1 MKKPIYKASKFPR
14 FMADFETLT
23 GKDVVDE
30 TYVWASGVCSIDNPY
45 NEDYLKIWNNDDG
58 LYQFL
63 SQFPLCECYFHNLKF
78 DGQFIL
84 SYLENHGFVYNE
96 DLDREKSYSALITGD
111 GQWYMIRVRW
121 MDGES
126 KYKTKIVRR
135 KLKDGSIKEYES
147 KEKIKGK
154 HANKRI
160 TEFRDSLKKIP
171 LPLKDIPKAYGIP
184 MNKLTIDY
192 TKFRPRNGELTD
204 DEIAYLK
211 ADLQIPALALQND
224 IIKENRNKLTASAD
238 ALDDFKSRNPLYL
251 RKIKYN
257 GHKISDLK
265 MREECFRRLFPCL
278 DEMKTPFNET
288 YDEFCRKSYKGGW
301 TYYKYDKPLTIGDGL
316 VFDVNSLYPSV
327 MYECP
332 LPYGKPQY
340 YQGKYEELDET
351 FKKDYPLY
359 ICHIKCHFE
368 VRKDHLP
375 CIQIKGNFRFG
386 ETEYLKASGAEEP
399 VDLYLTSVD
408 LKLYQDQYDLQVIEF
423 IDGIAFQGKI
433 GMFKDYIDYWS
444 HIKIEA
450 TKTGNKGLRSLS
462 KRMLNSL
469 YGKFGTNPESKVKHP
484 YLDDDGIVSF
494 FEEVGEPRESIYT
507 PVASF
512 TTAWARN
519 KTIRSAQC
527 NYDRF
532 YYADTDSIHLS
543 GLEPPL
549 ENELFH
555 IHESDL
561 GKWKCEM
568 VFHKAKYVRAKTY
581 LESPYLKNGKVVENP
596 SELDETCIKS
606 SEPEVKCAG
615 MPDNCKSLVTYEN
628 FEYGAEFDGKLM
640 PKRIKGGVV
649 LRETTYQ
656 IKQGKI
662 F

>member
-1 MKKPIYKASKFPR
+1 
-14 FMADFETLT
+14 MADFETLT

-45 NEDYLKIWNNDDG
+45 NENHLKIWNSDEP
-58 LYQFL
+58 LYEFL
-63 SQFPLCECYFHNLKF
+63 SQFPMCECYFHNLKF
-78 DGQFIL
+78 DGHFIL

-96 DLDREKSYSALITGD
+96 DLDREKSYSTLITGD

-121 MDGES
+121 MDGET
-126 KYKTKIVRR
+126 KYRTKTIK
-135 KLKDGSIKEYES
+135 KKMKDGTYKEYEV
-147 KEKIKGK
+147 KQKVNGK
-154 HANKRI
+154 NVNKRI
-160 TEFRDSLKKIP
+160 TEFRDSVKKIP
-171 LPLKDIPKAYGIP
+171 LPLRDIPKAYGIP
-184 MNKLTIDY
+184 MNKLSIDY
-192 TKFRPRNGELTD
+192 TKYRERNGALTEE
-204 DEIAYLK
+204 EIAYLK

-224 IIKENRNKLTASAD
+224 IVKEKRNKLTASAD

-251 RKIKYN
+251 SKIKYR

-265 MREECFRRLFPCL
+265 MRDECFRKLFPCL
-278 DEMKTPFNET
+278 DQFTTDFNET
-288 YDEFCRKSYKGGW
+288 YDTFCRRSYKGGW
-301 TYYKYDKPLTIGDGL
+301 TYYKYDEPKTIGDGL

-332 LPYGKPQY
+332 LPYGKPHY
-340 YQGKYEELDET
+340 YQGKYEDLDEHI
-351 FKKDYPLY
+351 KQDYPLY
-359 ICHIKCHFE
+359 ICHVLCDFRIKE
-368 VRKDHLP
+368 GHLP

-386 ETEYLKASGAEEP
+386 DTQYLKSSGTEP
-399 VDLYLTSVD
+399 VELYLTSVD
-408 LKLYQDQYDLQVIEF
+408 LKLYQDQYHFNIIKF
-423 IDGIAFQGKI
+423 IDGIAFKSKI
-433 GMFKDYIDYWS
+433 GMFKNYINYWS

-450 TKTGNKGLRSLS
+450 GKSGNKGLRSLA

-469 YGKFGTNPESKVKHP
+469 YGKFGTNPESSVKLP
-484 YLDDDGIVSF
+484 YLDEQGIISF
-494 FEEVGEPRESIYT
+494 VGEAGNPRESIYT
-507 PVASF
+507 PIASF

-543 GLEPPL
+543 GVEPPK

-555 IHESDL
+555 IHDSDL

-568 VFHKAKYVRAKTY
+568 VFHRAKYVRAKTY
-581 LESPYLKNGKVVENP
+581 LESPYLKDGKVVENP
-596 SELDETCIKS
+596 SELDGTCIKS
-606 SEPEVKCAG
+606 DEPEVKCAG
-615 MPDNCKSLVTYEN
+615 MPDNCKSMVTYDN
-628 FEYGAEFDGKLM
+628 FNYGAEFEGKLM

-656 IKQGKI
+656 IKEGKI

>member
-1 MKKPIYKASKFPR
+1 MSLTNYKSSKFPR

-23 GKDVVDE
+23 GKDVVNE

-45 NEDYLKIWNNDDG
+45 NEDYLKIWNGDEP
-58 LYQFL
+58 LYEFL
-63 SQFPLCECYFHNLKF
+63 SQFMMCECYFHNLKF
-78 DGQFIL
+78 DGHFIL
-84 SYLENHGFVYNE
+84 TYLENHGFVYDD
-96 DLDREKSYSALITGD
+96 DLSREKSYSTLITGD

-121 MDGES
+121 LDGKS
-126 KYKTKIVRR
+126 DTALITQR
-135 KLKDGSIKEYES
+135 KKMKDGTYKEYKVKRS
-147 KEKIKGK
+147 RKGK
-154 HANKRI
+154 HTNKRI

-184 MNKLTIDY
+184 MNKLSIDY
-192 TKFRPRNGELTD
+192 TKYRPRNGELTE

-265 MREECFRRLFPCL
+265 MRDECFRKLFPCL
-278 DEMKTPFNET
+278 DEFYTDFKET
-288 YDEFCRKSYKGGW
+288 YDGFCRRSYKGGW
-301 TYYKYDKPLTIGDGL
+301 TYYKYDEPKTIGDGL

-327 MYECP
+327 MYEYP
-332 LPYGKPQY
+332 LPYGKPYY
-340 YQGKYEELDET
+340 YQGRYEELEEHIKDE
-351 FKKDYPLY
+351 YSLY
-359 ICHIKCHFE
+359 ICHVLCEFEIKPE
-368 VRKDHLP
+368 HLP

-386 ETEYLKASGAEEP
+386 DTVYLKSSGDDP
-399 VDLYLTSVD
+399 VELYLTSVD
-408 LKLYQDQYDLQVIEF
+408 LKLYQDQYQFNVIKY
-423 IDGIAFQGKI
+423 IDGIAFKSKI

-450 TKTGNKGLRSLS
+450 GKSGNKGLRSLA

-469 YGKFGTNPESKVKHP
+469 YGKFGTNPESSVKHP
-484 YLDDDGIVSF
+484 FLDENGVISF
-494 FEEVGEPRESIYT
+494 FGENGDARESIYT
-507 PVASF
+507 PIASF

-527 NYDRF
+527 NYERF

-543 GLEPPL
+543 GLEPPK

-555 IHESDL
+555 IHDSDL

-581 LESPYLKNGKVVENP
+581 LESPYLKDGHVVENP
-596 SELDETCIKS
+596 NELDETCVKS
-606 SEPEVKCAG
+606 EHPEVKCAG
-615 MPDNCKSLVTYEN
+615 MPDICKSLVTYDN

>member
-1 MKKPIYKASKFPR
+1 MSKANLKSTTFPR

-23 GKDVVDE
+23 GKDVLDE

-45 NEDYLKIWNNDDG
+45 NEEYLKIWNSDEP
-58 LYQFL
+58 LYEFL
-63 SQFPLCECYFHNLKF
+63 SQFRLCECYFHNLKF

-84 SYLENHGFVYNE
+84 SYLENHGFVYDE
-96 DLDREKSYSALITGD
+96 DLEREKSYSTLITGD

-121 MDGES
+121 LDGEVIR
-126 KYKTKIVRR
+126 KRTVKR
-135 KLKDGSIKEYES
+135 KLKDGTVKEYHSE
-147 KEKIKGK
+147 EKRKNRK
-154 HANKRI
+154 SNKRI

-192 TKFRPRNGELTD
+192 TKYRPRNGELTE

-211 ADLQIPALALQND
+211 SDLQIPALALQND

-251 RKIKYN
+251 RQTKYK
-257 GHKISDLK
+257 GHKVTDLK
-265 MREECFRRLFPCL
+265 LREQCFRRLFPCL
-278 DEMKTPFNET
+278 DEMETPFKET
-288 YDEFCRKSYKGGW
+288 FDEFCRKSYKGGW
-301 TYYKYDKPLTIGDGL
+301 TYYKYNEPRTISDGL

-332 LPYGKPQY
+332 LPYGKPHY
-340 YQGKYEELDET
+340 YSGKFEDKDEA

-359 ICHIKCHFE
+359 ICHIKCHFMIK
-368 VRKDHLP
+368 KDHLP
-375 CIQIKGNFRFG
+375 CIQIKGNHRFG
-386 ETEYLKASGAEEP
+386 ETEYLKASGSEEP
-399 VDLYLTSVD
+399 VELYLTSVD
-408 LKLYQDQYDLQVIEF
+408 LKLYQDQYDIEILEF
-423 IDGIAFQGKI
+423 IDGIAFQGKVGI
-433 GMFKDYIDYWS
+433 FKDYIDYWS

-450 TKTGNKGLRSLS
+450 SKSGNKGLRSLS

-469 YGKFGTNPESKVKHP
+469 YGKFGTNPESKIKHP
-484 YLDDDGIVSF
+484 YLDDNGIVSF
-494 FEEVGEPRESIYT
+494 FEEIGEPRESIYT

-581 LESPYLKNGKVVENP
+581 LESPYLKDGKVVENP
-596 SELDETCIKS
+596 SQLDETCVKS
-606 SEPEVKCAG
+606 DHPDVKCAG
-615 MPDNCKSLVTYEN
+615 MPENCKSLVTYDN
-628 FEYGAEFDGKLM
+628 FDYGAEFDGKLM

-649 LRETTYQ
+649 LRETTYM
-656 IKQGKI
+656 IKKGKI

>member
-1 MKKPIYKASKFPR
+1 MSNVNYKSKVFPR

-45 NEDYLKIWNNDDG
+45 NENHLKIWNSDEP
-58 LYQFL
+58 LYEFL
-63 SQFPLCECYFHNLKF
+63 SQFPMCECYFHNLKF
-78 DGQFIL
+78 DGHFIL

-96 DLDREKSYSALITGD
+96 DLDREKSYSTLITGE

-121 MDGES
+121 MDGET
-126 KYKTKIVRR
+126 KYRTKTIK
-135 KLKDGSIKEYES
+135 KKMKDGTYKEYEV
-147 KEKIKGK
+147 KQKVNGK
-154 HANKRI
+154 NVNKRI
-160 TEFRDSLKKIP
+160 TEFRDSVKKIP
-171 LPLKDIPKAYGIP
+171 LPLRDIPKAYGIP
-184 MNKLTIDY
+184 MNKLSIDY
-192 TKFRPRNGELTD
+192 TKYRERNGALTEE
-204 DEIAYLK
+204 EIAYLK

-224 IIKENRNKLTASAD
+224 IVKEKRNKLTASAD

-251 RKIKYN
+251 SKIKYS

-265 MREECFRRLFPCL
+265 MRDECFRKLFPCL
-278 DEMKTPFNET
+278 DHFTTDFNET
-288 YDEFCRKSYKGGW
+288 YDTFCRRSYKGGW
-301 TYYKYDKPLTIGDGL
+301 TYYKYDEPKTIGDGL

-332 LPYGKPQY
+332 LPYGKPHY
-340 YQGKYEELDET
+340 YQGKYEDLDEHI
-351 FKKDYPLY
+351 KQDYPLY
-359 ICHIKCHFE
+359 ICHVLCDFRIKE
-368 VRKDHLP
+368 GHLP

-386 ETEYLKASGAEEP
+386 DTQYLKSSGTEP
-399 VDLYLTSVD
+399 VELYLTSVD
-408 LKLYQDQYDLQVIEF
+408 LKLYQDQYHFNIIKF
-423 IDGIAFQGKI
+423 IDGIAFKSKI
-433 GMFKDYIDYWS
+433 GMFKNYIDYWS

-450 TKTGNKGLRSLS
+450 GKSGNKGLRSLA

-469 YGKFGTNPESKVKHP
+469 YGKFGTNPESSVKLP
-484 YLDDDGIVSF
+484 YLDEQGIISF
-494 FEEVGEPRESIYT
+494 VGEAGNPRESIYT
-507 PVASF
+507 PIASF

-543 GLEPPL
+543 GVEPPK

-555 IHESDL
+555 IHDSDL

-568 VFHKAKYVRAKTY
+568 VFHRAKYVRAKTY
-581 LESPYLKNGKVVENP
+581 LESPYLKDGKVVENP
-596 SELDETCIKS
+596 SELDGTCIKS
-606 SEPEVKCAG
+606 DEPEVKCAG
-615 MPDNCKSLVTYEN
+615 MPDNCKSMVTYDN
-628 FEYGAEFDGKLM
+628 FNYGAEFEGKLM

-656 IKQGKI
+656 IKEGKI

>member
-1 MKKPIYKASKFPR
+1 MSNVNYKSKVFPR

-45 NEDYLKIWNNDDG
+45 NEDHLKIWNSDEP
-58 LYQFL
+58 LYEFL
-63 SQFPLCECYFHNLKF
+63 SQFPMCECYFHNLKF
-78 DGQFIL
+78 DGHFIL

-96 DLDREKSYSALITGD
+96 DLDREKSYDTLITGD

-121 MDGES
+121 MDGET
-126 KYKTKIVRR
+126 KYRTKTIK
-135 KLKDGSIKEYES
+135 KKMKDGTYKEYEV
-147 KEKIKGK
+147 KQKVNGK
-154 HANKRI
+154 NVNKRI
-160 TEFRDSLKKIP
+160 TEFRDSVKKIP
-171 LPLKDIPKAYGIP
+171 LPLRDIPKAYGIP
-184 MNKLTIDY
+184 MNKLSIDY
-192 TKFRPRNGELTD
+192 TKHRERNGTLTEE
-204 DEIAYLK
+204 EIAYLK

-224 IIKENRNKLTASAD
+224 IIKEKRNKLTASAD

-251 RKIKYN
+251 SKIKYR

-265 MREECFRRLFPCL
+265 MRDECFRKLFPCL
-278 DEMKTPFNET
+278 DHFTTDFNET
-288 YDEFCRKSYKGGW
+288 YDTFCRRSYKGGW
-301 TYYKYDKPLTIGDGL
+301 TYYKYDEPKTIGDGL

-332 LPYGKPQY
+332 LPYGKPHY
-340 YQGKYEELDET
+340 YQGKYEDLDEHI
-351 FKKDYPLY
+351 KQDYPLY
-359 ICHIKCHFE
+359 ICHVLCDFRIKE
-368 VRKDHLP
+368 GHLP

-386 ETEYLKASGAEEP
+386 DTQYLKSSGTEP
-399 VDLYLTSVD
+399 VELYLTSVD
-408 LKLYQDQYDLQVIEF
+408 LKLYQDQYHFNIIKF
-423 IDGIAFQGKI
+423 IDGIAFKSKI
-433 GMFKDYIDYWS
+433 GMFKNYIDYWS

-450 TKTGNKGLRSLS
+450 GKSGNKGLRSLA

-469 YGKFGTNPESKVKHP
+469 YGKFGTNPESSVKLP
-484 YLDDDGIVSF
+484 YLDEQGIISF
-494 FEEVGEPRESIYT
+494 VGEAGNPRESIYT
-507 PVASF
+507 PIASF

-543 GLEPPL
+543 GVEPPK

-555 IHESDL
+555 IHDSDL

-568 VFHKAKYVRAKTY
+568 VFHRAKYVRAKTY
-581 LESPYLKNGKVVENP
+581 LESPYLKDGKVVENP

-606 SEPEVKCAG
+606 DEPEVKCAG
-615 MPDNCKSLVTYEN
+615 MPENCKSMVTYDN
-628 FEYGAEFDGKLM
+628 FNYGAEFEGKLM

-656 IKQGKI
+656 IKEGKI

>member
-1 MKKPIYKASKFPR
+1 
-14 FMADFETLT
+14 MADFETLT

-45 NEDYLKIWNNDDG
+45 NEEHLKIWNSDEP
-58 LYQFL
+58 LYAFL
-63 SQFPLCECYFHNLKF
+63 SQFPMCECYFHNLKF
-78 DGQFIL
+78 DGHFIL

-96 DLDREKSYSALITGD
+96 DLDREKSYDTLITGD

-121 MDGES
+121 MDGET
-126 KYKTKIVRR
+126 KYRTKTIK
-135 KLKDGSIKEYES
+135 KKMKDGTYKEYEV
-147 KEKIKGK
+147 KQKVNGK
-154 HANKRI
+154 NVNKRI
-160 TEFRDSLKKIP
+160 TEFRDSVKKIP
-171 LPLKDIPKAYGIP
+171 LPLRDIPKAYGIP
-184 MNKLTIDY
+184 MNKLSIDY
-192 TKFRPRNGELTD
+192 TKYRERNGALTEE
-204 DEIAYLK
+204 EIAYLK

-224 IIKENRNKLTASAD
+224 IVKEKRNKLTASAD

-251 RKIKYN
+251 SKIKYR

-265 MREECFRRLFPCL
+265 MRDECFRKLFPCL
-278 DEMKTPFNET
+278 DHFTTDFNET
-288 YDEFCRKSYKGGW
+288 YDTFCRRSYKGGW
-301 TYYKYDKPLTIGDGL
+301 TYYKYDEPKTIGDGL

-332 LPYGKPQY
+332 LPYGKPHY
-340 YQGKYEELDET
+340 YQGKYEDLDEHI
-351 FKKDYPLY
+351 KQDYPLY
-359 ICHIKCHFE
+359 ICHVLCDFRIKE
-368 VRKDHLP
+368 GHLP

-386 ETEYLKASGAEEP
+386 DTQYLKSSGTEP
-399 VDLYLTSVD
+399 VELYLTSVD
-408 LKLYQDQYDLQVIEF
+408 LKLYQDQYHFNIIKF
-423 IDGIAFQGKI
+423 IDGIAFKSKI
-433 GMFKDYIDYWS
+433 GMFKNYIDYWS

-450 TKTGNKGLRSLS
+450 GKSGNKGLRSLA

-469 YGKFGTNPESKVKHP
+469 YGKFGTNPESSVKVP
-484 YLDDDGIVSF
+484 YLDEQGIISF
-494 FEEVGEPRESIYT
+494 VGEAGNPRESIYT
-507 PVASF
+507 PIASF

-543 GLEPPL
+543 GVEPPK

-555 IHESDL
+555 IHDSDL

-568 VFHKAKYVRAKTY
+568 VFHQAKYVRAKTY
-581 LESPYLKNGKVVENP
+581 LESPYLKDGKVVENP
-596 SELDETCIKS
+596 SKLDGTCIKS
-606 SEPEVKCAG
+606 DEPEVKCAG
-615 MPDNCKSLVTYEN
+615 MPDNCKSMVTYDN
-628 FEYGAEFDGKLM
+628 FNYGAEFEGKLM

-656 IKQGKI
+656 IKEGKI

>member
-1 MKKPIYKASKFPR
+1 MSNVNYKSKVFPR

-45 NEDYLKIWNNDDG
+45 NENHLKIWNSDEP
-58 LYQFL
+58 LYEFL
-63 SQFPLCECYFHNLKF
+63 SQFPMCECYFHNLKF
-78 DGQFIL
+78 DGHFIL

-96 DLDREKSYSALITGD
+96 DLDREKSYSTLITGD

-121 MDGES
+121 MDGET
-126 KYKTKIVRR
+126 KYRTKTIK
-135 KLKDGSIKEYES
+135 KKMKDGTYKEYEV
-147 KEKIKGK
+147 KQKVNGK
-154 HANKRI
+154 NVNKRI
-160 TEFRDSLKKIP
+160 TEFRDSVKKIP
-171 LPLKDIPKAYGIP
+171 LPLRDIPKAYGIP
-184 MNKLTIDY
+184 MNKLSIDY
-192 TKFRPRNGELTD
+192 TKYRERNGALTEE
-204 DEIAYLK
+204 EIAYLK

-224 IIKENRNKLTASAD
+224 IVKEKRNKLTASAD

-251 RKIKYN
+251 SKIKYR

-265 MREECFRRLFPCL
+265 MRDECFRKLFPCL
-278 DEMKTPFNET
+278 DHFTTDFNET
-288 YDEFCRKSYKGGW
+288 YDTFCRRSYKGGW
-301 TYYKYDKPLTIGDGL
+301 TYYKYDEPKTIGDGL

-332 LPYGKPQY
+332 LPYGKPHY
-340 YQGKYEELDET
+340 YQGKYEDLDEHI
-351 FKKDYPLY
+351 KQDYPLY
-359 ICHIKCHFE
+359 ICHVLCDFRIKE
-368 VRKDHLP
+368 GHLP

-386 ETEYLKASGAEEP
+386 DTQYLKSSGTEP
-399 VDLYLTSVD
+399 VELYLTSVD
-408 LKLYQDQYDLQVIEF
+408 LKLYQDQYHFNIIKF
-423 IDGIAFQGKI
+423 IDGIAFKSKI
-433 GMFKDYIDYWS
+433 GMFKNYIDYWS

-450 TKTGNKGLRSLS
+450 GKSGNKGLRSLA

-469 YGKFGTNPESKVKHP
+469 YGKFGTNPESSVKLP
-484 YLDDDGIVSF
+484 YLDEQGIISF
-494 FEEVGEPRESIYT
+494 VGEAGNPRESIYT
-507 PVASF
+507 PIASF

-543 GLEPPL
+543 GVEPPK

-555 IHESDL
+555 IHDSDL

-568 VFHKAKYVRAKTY
+568 VFHRAKYVRAKTY

-606 SEPEVKCAG
+606 SVPEVKCAG
-615 MPDNCKSLVTYEN
+615 MPDNCKSMVTYDN
-628 FEYGAEFDGKLM
+628 FNYGAEFEGKLM

-656 IKQGKI
+656 IKEGKI

>member
-1 MKKPIYKASKFPR
+1 MSNVNYKSKVFPR

-45 NEDYLKIWNNDDG
+45 NENHLKIWNSDEP
-58 LYQFL
+58 LYEFL
-63 SQFPLCECYFHNLKF
+63 SQFPMCECYFHNLKF
-78 DGQFIL
+78 DGHFIL

-96 DLDREKSYSALITGD
+96 DLDREKSYSTLITGD

-121 MDGES
+121 MDGET
-126 KYKTKIVRR
+126 KYRTKTIK
-135 KLKDGSIKEYES
+135 KKMKDGTYKEYEV
-147 KEKIKGK
+147 KQKVNGK
-154 HANKRI
+154 NVNKRI
-160 TEFRDSLKKIP
+160 TEFRDSVKKIP
-171 LPLKDIPKAYGIP
+171 LPLRDIPKAYGIP
-184 MNKLTIDY
+184 MNKLSIDY
-192 TKFRPRNGELTD
+192 TKYRERNGALTEE
-204 DEIAYLK
+204 EIAYLK

-224 IIKENRNKLTASAD
+224 IVKEKRNKLTASAD

-251 RKIKYN
+251 SKIKYR

-265 MREECFRRLFPCL
+265 MRDECFRKLFPCL
-278 DEMKTPFNET
+278 DHFTTDFNET
-288 YDEFCRKSYKGGW
+288 YDTFCRRSYKGGW
-301 TYYKYDKPLTIGDGL
+301 TYYKYDEPKTIGDGL

-332 LPYGKPQY
+332 LPYGKPHY
-340 YQGKYEELDET
+340 YQGKYEDLDEHI
-351 FKKDYPLY
+351 KQDYPLY
-359 ICHIKCHFE
+359 ICHVLCDFRIKE
-368 VRKDHLP
+368 GHLP

-386 ETEYLKASGAEEP
+386 DTQYLKSSGTEP
-399 VDLYLTSVD
+399 VELYLTSVD
-408 LKLYQDQYDLQVIEF
+408 LKLYQDQYHFNIIKF
-423 IDGIAFQGKI
+423 IDGIAFKSKI
-433 GMFKDYIDYWS
+433 GMFKNYIDYWS

-450 TKTGNKGLRSLS
+450 GKSGNKGLRSLA

-469 YGKFGTNPESKVKHP
+469 YGKFGTNPESSVKLP
-484 YLDDDGIVSF
+484 YLDEQGIISF
-494 FEEVGEPRESIYT
+494 VGEAGNPRESIYT
-507 PVASF
+507 PIASF

-543 GLEPPL
+543 GVEPPK

-555 IHESDL
+555 IHDSDL

-568 VFHKAKYVRAKTY
+568 VFHRAKYVRAKTY
-581 LESPYLKNGKVVENP
+581 LESPYLKDGKVVENP
-596 SELDETCIKS
+596 SELDGTCIKS
-606 SEPEVKCAG
+606 DEPEVKCAG
-615 MPDNCKSLVTYEN
+615 MPDKCKSMVSYDN
-628 FEYGAEFDGKLM
+628 FNYGAEFEGKLM

-656 IKQGKI
+656 IKEGKI

>member
-1 MKKPIYKASKFPR
+1 MSNVNYKSKVFPR

-45 NEDYLKIWNNDDG
+45 NEDYLKIWNSDEP
-58 LYQFL
+58 LYDFL
-63 SQFPLCECYFHNLKF
+63 SQFPMCECYFHNLKF
-78 DGQFIL
+78 DGHFIL

-96 DLDREKSYSALITGD
+96 DLEREKSYSTLITGD

-121 MDGES
+121 MDGAT
-126 KYKTKIVRR
+126 KYRTKTVK
-135 KLKDGSIKEYES
+135 KKMKDGTYKEYEV
-147 KEKIKGK
+147 KQKVNGK
-154 HANKRI
+154 NVNKRI

-171 LPLKDIPKAYGIP
+171 LPLRDIPKAYGIP
-184 MNKLTIDY
+184 MNKLSIDY
-192 TKFRPRNGELTD
+192 SKYRERNGVLTEE
-204 DEIAYLK
+204 EIAYLK

-224 IIKENRNKLTASAD
+224 IVKEKRNKLTASAD

-251 RKIKYN
+251 RKIKYR

-265 MREECFRRLFPCL
+265 MRDECFRKLFPCL
-278 DEMKTPFNET
+278 DQFTTDFNET
-288 YDEFCRKSYKGGW
+288 YDAFCRRSYKGGW
-301 TYYKYDKPLTIGDGL
+301 TYYKHDKPLTIGDGL

-332 LPYGKPQY
+332 LPYGKPHY
-340 YQGKYEELDET
+340 YQGKYEDLDEHI
-351 FKKDYPLY
+351 KQDYPLY
-359 ICHIKCHFE
+359 ICHVLCEFRVKEH
-368 VRKDHLP
+368 HLP

-386 ETEYLKASGAEEP
+386 GTEYLKSSGSEP
-399 VDLYLTSVD
+399 VELYLTSVD
-408 LKLYQDQYDLQVIEF
+408 LKLYQDQYHFNIIKF
-423 IDGIAFQGKI
+423 IDGIAFKSKI
-433 GMFKDYIDYWS
+433 GMFKNYIDYWS

-450 TKTGNKGLRSLS
+450 GKSGNKGLRSLA

-469 YGKFGTNPESKVKHP
+469 YGKFGTNPESSVKLP
-484 YLDDDGIVSF
+484 YLDEQGIISF
-494 FEEVGEPRESIYT
+494 VGEAGSPRESIYT
-507 PVASF
+507 PIASF

-527 NYDRF
+527 NYVRF

-555 IHESDL
+555 IHDSDL

-568 VFHKAKYVRAKTY
+568 VFHQAKYVRAKTY

-606 SEPEVKCAG
+606 LEPEVKCAG
-615 MPDNCKSLVTYEN
+615 MPENCKALVTYDN
-628 FEYGAEFDGKLM
+628 FNYGAEFEGKLM

-656 IKQGKI
+656 IKEGKI

>member
-1 MKKPIYKASKFPR
+1 MSKTTYKTTTFPR

-23 GKDVVDE
+23 GKDVIDE
-30 TYVWASGVCSIDNPY
+30 TYVWASGICSIDNPY
-45 NEDYLKIWNNDDG
+45 NEDYLKIWNSDEP
-58 LYQFL
+58 LYDFL
-63 SQFPLCECYFHNLKF
+63 SQFRMCECYFHNLKF
-78 DGQFIL
+78 DGYFIL
-84 SYLENHGFVYNE
+84 TYLEKHGFIYDD
-96 DLDREKSYSALITGD
+96 DLSREKSYSTLITGD

-121 MDGES
+121 MDKEEAI
-126 KYKTKIVRR
+126 KIKTVRR
-135 KLKDGSIKEYES
+135 KLKDGTIKEYTS

-154 HANKRI
+154 HSNKCI

-192 TKFRPRNGELTD
+192 TKFRPRNGDLTE

-211 ADLQIPALALQND
+211 ADLQIPALALKND

-265 MREECFRRLFPCL
+265 MRDECFRRLFPCL
-278 DEMKTPFNET
+278 DEFYTDYNES
-288 YDEFCRKSYKGGW
+288 YDTFCRRSYKGGW
-301 TYYKYDKPLTIGDGL
+301 TYYKYNQPKLIDDGL

-332 LPYGKPQY
+332 LPYGKPYY
-340 YQGKYEELDET
+340 YQGRYEDLENYIKDEYQL
-351 FKKDYPLY
+351 F
-359 ICHIKCHFE
+359 ICHVLCEFKIKE
-368 VRKDHLP
+368 DHLP

-386 ETEYLKASGAEEP
+386 DTEYLKSNGTNAVE
-399 VDLYLTSVD
+399 LYLTSVD
-408 LKLYQDQYDLQVIEF
+408 LKLYQDQYHFNIINY
-423 IDGIAFQGKI
+423 IDGIAFKSKI

-444 HIKIEA
+444 NIKIEA
-450 TKTGNKGLRSLS
+450 GKTGNKGLRSLA

-469 YGKFGTNPESKVKHP
+469 YGKFGTNPESSVKHP
-484 YLDDDGIVSF
+484 YLDENGIISF
-494 FEEVGEPRESIYT
+494 FGETGEPRESIYT
-507 PVASF
+507 PIASF

-543 GLEPPL
+543 GLEPPK

-555 IHESDL
+555 IHESEL

-581 LESPYLKNGKVVENP
+581 LESPYLKNGKIVENP
-596 SELDETCIKS
+596 SELDDTCIKS
-606 SEPEVKCAG
+606 EHPEVKCAG
-615 MPDNCKSLVTYEN
+615 MPDNCKSLVTYDN
-628 FEYGAEFDGKLM
+628 FEYGAEFEGKLM

>member
-1 MKKPIYKASKFPR
+1 MSNVNYKSKVFPR

-23 GKDVVDE
+23 GKDVIDE

-45 NEDYLKIWNNDDG
+45 NENHLKIWNSDEP
-58 LYQFL
+58 LYEFL
-63 SQFPLCECYFHNLKF
+63 SQFPMCECYFHNLKF
-78 DGQFIL
+78 DGHFIL

-96 DLDREKSYSALITGD
+96 DLDREKSYSTLITGD

-121 MDGES
+121 MDGET
-126 KYKTKIVRR
+126 KYRTKTIK
-135 KLKDGSIKEYES
+135 KKMKDGTYKEYEV
-147 KEKIKGK
+147 KQKVNGK
-154 HANKRI
+154 NVNKRI
-160 TEFRDSLKKIP
+160 TEFRDSVKKIP
-171 LPLKDIPKAYGIP
+171 LPLRDIPKAYGIP
-184 MNKLTIDY
+184 MNKLSIDY
-192 TKFRPRNGELTD
+192 TKYRERNRALTEE
-204 DEIAYLK
+204 EIAYLK

-224 IIKENRNKLTASAD
+224 IVKEKRNKLTASAD

-251 RKIKYN
+251 SKIKYR

-265 MREECFRRLFPCL
+265 MRDECFRKLFPCL
-278 DEMKTPFNET
+278 DHFTTDFNET
-288 YDEFCRKSYKGGW
+288 YDTFCRRSYKGGW
-301 TYYKYDKPLTIGDGL
+301 TYYKYDEPKTIGDGL

-332 LPYGKPQY
+332 LPYGKPHY
-340 YQGKYEELDET
+340 YQGKYEDLDEHI
-351 FKKDYPLY
+351 KQDYPLY
-359 ICHIKCHFE
+359 ICHVLCDFRIKE
-368 VRKDHLP
+368 GHLP

-386 ETEYLKASGAEEP
+386 DTQYLKSSGTEP
-399 VDLYLTSVD
+399 VELYLTSVD
-408 LKLYQDQYDLQVIEF
+408 LKLYQDQYHFNIIKF
-423 IDGIAFQGKI
+423 IDGIAFKSKI
-433 GMFKDYIDYWS
+433 GMFKNYIDYWS

-450 TKTGNKGLRSLS
+450 GKSGNKGLRSLA

-469 YGKFGTNPESKVKHP
+469 YGKFGTNPESTVKLP
-484 YLDDDGIVSF
+484 YLDEQGIISF
-494 FEEVGEPRESIYT
+494 VGEAGNPRESIYT
-507 PVASF
+507 PIASF

-543 GLEPPL
+543 GVEPPK

-555 IHESDL
+555 IHDSDL

-568 VFHKAKYVRAKTY
+568 VFHRAKYVRAKTY
-581 LESPYLKNGKVVENP
+581 LESPYLKDGKVVENP
-596 SELDETCIKS
+596 SELDGTCIKS
-606 SEPEVKCAG
+606 DEPEVKCAG
-615 MPDNCKSLVTYEN
+615 MPDNCKSMVTYDN
-628 FEYGAEFDGKLM
+628 FNYGAEFEGKLM

-656 IKQGKI
+656 IKEGKI

>member
-1 MKKPIYKASKFPR
+1 MSNVNYKSKVFPR

-45 NEDYLKIWNNDDG
+45 NENHLKIWNSDEP
-58 LYQFL
+58 LYEFL
-63 SQFPLCECYFHNLKF
+63 SQFPMCECYFHNLKF
-78 DGQFIL
+78 DGHFIL

-96 DLDREKSYSALITGD
+96 DLDREKSYSTLITGD

-121 MDGES
+121 MDGET
-126 KYKTKIVRR
+126 KYRTKTIK
-135 KLKDGSIKEYES
+135 KKMKDGTYKEYEV
-147 KEKIKGK
+147 KQKVNGK
-154 HANKRI
+154 NVNKRI
-160 TEFRDSLKKIP
+160 TEFRDSVKKIP
-171 LPLKDIPKAYGIP
+171 LPLRDIPKAYGIP
-184 MNKLTIDY
+184 MNKLSIDY
-192 TKFRPRNGELTD
+192 TKYRERNGALTEE
-204 DEIAYLK
+204 EIAYLK

-224 IIKENRNKLTASAD
+224 IVKEKRNKLTASAD

-251 RKIKYN
+251 SKIKYR

-265 MREECFRRLFPCL
+265 MRDECFRKLFPCL
-278 DEMKTPFNET
+278 DHFTTDFNET
-288 YDEFCRKSYKGGW
+288 YDTFCRRSYKGGW
-301 TYYKYDKPLTIGDGL
+301 TYYKYDEPKTIGDGL

-332 LPYGKPQY
+332 LPYGKPHY
-340 YQGKYEELDET
+340 YQGKYEDLDEHI
-351 FKKDYPLY
+351 KQDYPLY
-359 ICHIKCHFE
+359 ICHVLCDFRIKE
-368 VRKDHLP
+368 GHLP

-386 ETEYLKASGAEEP
+386 DTQYLKSSGTEP
-399 VDLYLTSVD
+399 VELYLTSVD
-408 LKLYQDQYDLQVIEF
+408 LKLYQDQYHFNIIKF
-423 IDGIAFQGKI
+423 IDGIAFKSKI
-433 GMFKDYIDYWS
+433 GMFKNYIDYWS

-450 TKTGNKGLRSLS
+450 GKSGNKGLRSLA

-469 YGKFGTNPESKVKHP
+469 YGKFGTNPESSVKLP
-484 YLDDDGIVSF
+484 YLDEQGIISF
-494 FEEVGEPRESIYT
+494 VGEAGNPRESIYT
-507 PVASF
+507 PIASF

-543 GLEPPL
+543 GVEPPK

-555 IHESDL
+555 IHDSDL

-568 VFHKAKYVRAKTY
+568 VFHQAKYVRAKTY
-581 LESPYLKNGKVVENP
+581 LESPYLKDGKVVENP
-596 SELDETCIKS
+596 SELDGTCIKS
-606 SEPEVKCAG
+606 DEPEVKCAG
-615 MPDNCKSLVTYEN
+615 MPDNCKSMVTYDN
-628 FEYGAEFDGKLM
+628 FNYGAEFEGKLM

-656 IKQGKI
+656 IKEGKI

>member
-1 MKKPIYKASKFPR
+1 MSNVNYKSKVFPR

-45 NEDYLKIWNNDDG
+45 NENHLKIWNSDEP
-58 LYQFL
+58 LYEFL
-63 SQFPLCECYFHNLKF
+63 SQFPMCECYFHNLKF
-78 DGQFIL
+78 DGHFIL

-96 DLDREKSYSALITGD
+96 DLDREKSYSTLITGD

-121 MDGES
+121 MDGET
-126 KYKTKIVRR
+126 KYRTKTIK
-135 KLKDGSIKEYES
+135 KKMKDGTYKEYEV
-147 KEKIKGK
+147 KQKVNGK
-154 HANKRI
+154 NVNKRI
-160 TEFRDSLKKIP
+160 TEFRDSVKKIP
-171 LPLKDIPKAYGIP
+171 LPLRDIPKAYGIP
-184 MNKLTIDY
+184 MNKLSIDY
-192 TKFRPRNGELTD
+192 TKYRERNGALTEE
-204 DEIAYLK
+204 EIAYLK

-224 IIKENRNKLTASAD
+224 IVKEKRNKLTASAD

-251 RKIKYN
+251 SKIKYR

-265 MREECFRRLFPCL
+265 MRDECFRKLFPCL
-278 DEMKTPFNET
+278 DHFTTDFNET
-288 YDEFCRKSYKGGW
+288 YDTFCRRSYKGGW
-301 TYYKYDKPLTIGDGL
+301 TYYKYDEPKTIGDGL

-332 LPYGKPQY
+332 LPYGKPHY
-340 YQGKYEELDET
+340 YQGKYEDLDEHI
-351 FKKDYPLY
+351 KQDYPLY
-359 ICHIKCHFE
+359 ICHVLCDFRIKE
-368 VRKDHLP
+368 GHLP

-386 ETEYLKASGAEEP
+386 DTQYLKSSGTEP
-399 VDLYLTSVD
+399 VELYLTSVD
-408 LKLYQDQYDLQVIEF
+408 LKLYQDQYHFNIIKF
-423 IDGIAFQGKI
+423 IDGIAFKSKI
-433 GMFKDYIDYWS
+433 GMFKNYIDYWS

-450 TKTGNKGLRSLS
+450 GKSGNKGLRSLA

-469 YGKFGTNPESKVKHP
+469 YGKFGTNPESSVKLP
-484 YLDDDGIVSF
+484 YLDEQGIISF
-494 FEEVGEPRESIYT
+494 VGEAGNPRESIYT
-507 PVASF
+507 PIASF

-543 GLEPPL
+543 GVEPPK

-555 IHESDL
+555 IHDSDL

-568 VFHKAKYVRAKTY
+568 VFHRAKYVRAKTY
-581 LESPYLKNGKVVENP
+581 LESPYLKDGKVVENP
-596 SELDETCIKS
+596 SELDGTCIKS
-606 SEPEVKCAG
+606 DEPEVKCAG
-615 MPDNCKSLVTYEN
+615 MPDNCKSMVTYDN
-628 FEYGAEFDGKLM
+628 FNYGAEFEGKLM

-656 IKQGKI
+656 IKEGKI

>member
-1 MKKPIYKASKFPR
+1 MKQANFKSSSFPR

-45 NEDYLKIWNNDDG
+45 NDEYLKIWNSDEP
-58 LYQFL
+58 LYEFL
-63 SQFPLCECYFHNLKF
+63 SQFKMCECYFHNLKF
-78 DGQFIL
+78 DGHFIL
-84 SYLENHGFVYNE
+84 TYLENHGFVYDD
-96 DLDREKSYSALITGD
+96 DLSREKSYSTLITGD

-121 MDGES
+121 MDADPVL
-126 KYKTKIVRR
+126 KVKTQR
-135 KLKDGSIKEYES
+135 KKMKDGTIKEYEI

-154 HANKRI
+154 HSNKRI

-171 LPLKDIPKAYGIP
+171 LPLRDIPKAYGIP

-192 TKFRPRNGELTD
+192 TKYRERNGELTD
-204 DEIAYLK
+204 EEIAYLK

-224 IIKENRNKLTASAD
+224 IIKESRSKLTASAD

-251 RKIKYN
+251 RKIKYR
-257 GHKISDLK
+257 GHKISDFK
-265 MREECFRRLFPCL
+265 MRDECFRKLFPCL
-278 DEMKTPFNET
+278 DQFTTDFNET
-288 YDEFCRKSYKGGW
+288 YDTFCRRSYKGGW
-301 TYYKYDKPLTIGDGL
+301 TYYKYDEPQIIGDGL

-327 MYECP
+327 MYECS
-332 LPYGKPQY
+332 LPYGKPHY
-340 YQGKYEELDET
+340 YHGKYEDLDPLVKQE
-351 FKKDYPLY
+351 YPLF
-359 ICHIKCHFE
+359 ICHILCEFRIKEH
-368 VRKDHLP
+368 HLP

-386 ETEYLKASGAEEP
+386 GTEYLKSSGTEP
-399 VDLYLTSVD
+399 VELYLTSVD
-408 LKLYQDQYDLQVIEF
+408 LKLYQDQYDFNIIKY
-423 IDGIAFQGKI
+423 IDGIAFKSKI
-433 GMFKDYIDYWS
+433 GMFKNYIDYWS

-450 TKTGNKGLRSLS
+450 GKSGNKGLRSLA

-469 YGKFGTNPESKVKHP
+469 YGKFGTNPDSSVKHP
-484 YLDDDGIVSF
+484 YLDENGIISF
-494 FEEVGEPRESIYT
+494 FGEDGDARESIYT
-507 PVASF
+507 PIASF

-543 GLEPPL
+543 GLEPPK

-596 SELDETCIKS
+596 SELDESCVKS
-606 SEPEVKCAG
+606 DHPEVKCAG
-615 MPDNCKSLVTYEN
+615 MPDNCKSMVTYDN
-628 FEYGAEFDGKLM
+628 FEYGAEFEGKLM

-656 IKQGKI
+656 IKEGKI

>member
-1 MKKPIYKASKFPR
+1 MRKSNFKSTFIPR

-45 NEDYLKIWNNDDG
+45 DDNYLKIWNSDEP
-58 LYQFL
+58 LYEFL
-63 SQFPLCECYFHNLKF
+63 SQFRMCECYFHNLKF
-78 DGQFIL
+78 DGHFIL
-84 SYLENHGFVYNE
+84 SYLENHGFIYDD
-96 DLDREKSYSALITGD
+96 DLGREKSYSSLITGD

-121 MDGES
+121 NDAPGQV
-126 KYKTKIVRR
+126 KTKVVKR
-135 KLKDGSIKEYES
+135 KLKDGTIKEYVS

-154 HANKRI
+154 NTNKRI

-171 LPLKDIPKAYGIP
+171 LPLRDIPKAYGIP
-184 MNKLTIDY
+184 MNKLSIGY
-192 TKFRPRNGELTD
+192 TKYRPRNGELTEE
-204 DEIAYLK
+204 EIAYLK

-224 IIKENRNKLTASAD
+224 IIKEKRNKLTASAD

-265 MREECFRRLFPCL
+265 MRDECFRRLFPCL
-278 DEMKTPFNET
+278 DLFTTDFNES
-288 YDEFCRKSYKGGW
+288 YDTFCRRSYKGGW
-301 TYYKYDKPLTIGDGL
+301 TYYKYDEPKTIGDGL

-332 LPYGKPQY
+332 LPYGKPHY
-340 YQGKYEELDET
+340 YQGKYEDLEE
-351 FKKDYPLY
+351 FIKEEYPLF
-359 ICHIKCHFE
+359 ICHVLCEFKIKE
-368 VRKDHLP
+368 NHLP

-386 ETEYLKASGAEEP
+386 DTVYLKSSGEEP
-399 VDLYLTSVD
+399 VELYLTSVD
-408 LKLYQDQYDLQVIEF
+408 LKLYQDQYHMNIIKF
-423 IDGIAFQGKI
+423 IDGIAFKSKI
-433 GMFKDYIDYWS
+433 GIFKDYIDYWS

-450 TKTGNKGLRSLS
+450 GKTGNKGLRSLA

-469 YGKFGTNPESKVKHP
+469 YGKFGTNPESSIKHP
-484 YLDDDGIVSF
+484 YLDENGIISFYGEDG
-494 FEEVGEPRESIYT
+494 ETRESIYT
-507 PVASF
+507 PIASF

-543 GLEPPL
+543 GLEPPK

-555 IHESDL
+555 IHDSDL

-568 VFHKAKYVRAKTY
+568 VFHQAKYVRAKTY
-581 LESPYLKNGKVVENP
+581 LESPYLKDGKVVENP

-606 SEPEVKCAG
+606 LEPEVKCAG
-615 MPDNCKSLVTYEN
+615 MPENCKSLVTYEN

>member
-1 MKKPIYKASKFPR
+1 MSYSNYKSSTFPR

-23 GKDVVDE
+23 GKDVIDD

-45 NEDYLKIWNNDDG
+45 NEDYLKIWNNDNE
-58 LYQFL
+58 LYKFL
-63 SQFPLCECYFHNLKF
+63 SQFTFCECYFHNLKF
-78 DGQFIL
+78 DGYFIL
-84 SYLENHGFVYNE
+84 TYLENNGFVYDE
-96 DLDREKSYSALITGD
+96 DLSREKSYSTLITGD

-121 MDGES
+121 MDGND
-126 KYKTKIVRR
+126 KVKTKTNR
-135 KLKDGSIKEYES
+135 KKMKDGTYKEYTV
-147 KEKIKGK
+147 KEKVKGK
-154 HANKRI
+154 HSNKRI

-171 LPLKDIPKAYGIP
+171 LPLRDIPKAYGIP
-184 MNKLTIDY
+184 MNKLSIDY
-192 TKFRPRNGELTD
+192 TKYRPRNGELTV
-204 DEIAYLK
+204 EAIAYLK
-211 ADLQIPALALQND
+211 ADLQIPAIALQND

-265 MREECFRRLFPCL
+265 MRDECFRRLFPCL
-278 DEMKTPFNET
+278 DLFRTDYNET
-288 YDEFCRKSYKGGW
+288 YDEFCRRSYKGGW
-301 TYYKYDKPLTIGDGL
+301 TYYKYDKPKTIGDGL

-332 LPYGKPQY
+332 LPYGKPYY
-340 YQGKYEELDET
+340 YQGRYEDLEDFIKSE
-351 FKKDYPLY
+351 YQLY
-359 ICHIKCHFE
+359 ICHVLCDFKIK
-368 VRKDHLP
+368 DNHLP

-386 ETEYLKASGAEEP
+386 DTQYLKSSGEEP
-399 VDLYLTSVD
+399 VELYLTSVD
-408 LKLYQDQYDLQVIEF
+408 LKLYQDQYNFNVLKY
-423 IDGIAFQGKI
+423 IDGIAFKSKI
-433 GMFKDYIDYWS
+433 GIFKDYIDYWS

-450 TKTGNKGLRSLS
+450 GKTGNKGLRSLA

-469 YGKFGTNPESKVKHP
+469 YGKFGTNPSSNVKIP
-484 YLDDDGIVSF
+484 YLDEEGIISF
-494 FEEVGEPRESIYT
+494 IGENGNTRESIYT

-543 GLEPPL
+543 GLEQPK

-581 LESPYLKNGKVVENP
+581 LESPYLKNGHIVENP
-596 SELDETCIKS
+596 NELDETCVKS
-606 SEPEVKCAG
+606 EEPEVKCAG
-615 MPDNCKSLVTYEN
+615 MPDNCKSLVTYDN
-628 FEYGAEFDGKLM
+628 FDYGAEFDGKLM

-649 LRETTYQ
+649 LIETTYQ
-656 IKQGKI
+656 IKEGKI

>member
-1 MKKPIYKASKFPR
+1 MSNVNYKSKVFPR

-45 NEDYLKIWNNDDG
+45 NENHLKIWNSDEP
-58 LYQFL
+58 LYEFL
-63 SQFPLCECYFHNLKF
+63 SQFPMCECYFHNLKF
-78 DGQFIL
+78 DGHFIL

-96 DLDREKSYSALITGD
+96 DLDREKSYSTLITGD

-121 MDGES
+121 MDGET
-126 KYKTKIVRR
+126 KYRTKTIK
-135 KLKDGSIKEYES
+135 KKMKDGTYKEYEV
-147 KEKIKGK
+147 KQKVNGK
-154 HANKRI
+154 NVNKRI
-160 TEFRDSLKKIP
+160 TEFRDSVKKIP
-171 LPLKDIPKAYGIP
+171 LPLRDIPKAYGIP
-184 MNKLTIDY
+184 MNKLSIDY
-192 TKFRPRNGELTD
+192 TKYRERNGALTEE
-204 DEIAYLK
+204 EIAYLK

-224 IIKENRNKLTASAD
+224 IVKEKRNKLTASAD

-251 RKIKYN
+251 SKIKYR

-265 MREECFRRLFPCL
+265 MRDECFRKLFPCL
-278 DEMKTPFNET
+278 DHFTTDFNET
-288 YDEFCRKSYKGGW
+288 YDTFCRRSYKGGW
-301 TYYKYDKPLTIGDGL
+301 TYYKYDEPKTIGDGL

-332 LPYGKPQY
+332 LPYGKPHY
-340 YQGKYEELDET
+340 YQGKYEDLDEHI
-351 FKKDYPLY
+351 KQDYPLY
-359 ICHIKCHFE
+359 ICHVLCDFRIKE
-368 VRKDHLP
+368 GHLP

-386 ETEYLKASGAEEP
+386 DTQYLKSSGTEP
-399 VDLYLTSVD
+399 VELYLTSVD
-408 LKLYQDQYDLQVIEF
+408 LKLYQDQYHFNIIKF
-423 IDGIAFQGKI
+423 IDGIAFKSKI
-433 GMFKDYIDYWS
+433 GMFKNYIDYWS

-450 TKTGNKGLRSLS
+450 GKSGNKGLRSLA

-469 YGKFGTNPESKVKHP
+469 YGKFGTNPESSVKLP
-484 YLDDDGIVSF
+484 YLDEQGIISF
-494 FEEVGEPRESIYT
+494 VGEAGNPRESIYT
-507 PVASF
+507 PIASF

-543 GLEPPL
+543 GVEPPK

-555 IHESDL
+555 IHDSDL

-568 VFHKAKYVRAKTY
+568 VFHRAKYVRAKTY

-606 SEPEVKCAG
+606 SDPEVKCAG
-615 MPDNCKSLVTYEN
+615 MPDNCKSMVTYDN
-628 FEYGAEFDGKLM
+628 FNYGAEFEGKLM

-656 IKQGKI
+656 IKEGKI

>member
-1 MKKPIYKASKFPR
+1 MSNVNYKSKVFPR

-45 NEDYLKIWNNDDG
+45 NENHLKIWNSDEP
-58 LYQFL
+58 LYEFL
-63 SQFPLCECYFHNLKF
+63 SQFPMCECYFHNLKF
-78 DGQFIL
+78 DGHFIL

-96 DLDREKSYSALITGD
+96 DLDREKSYSTLITGD

-121 MDGES
+121 MDGET
-126 KYKTKIVRR
+126 KYRTKTIK
-135 KLKDGSIKEYES
+135 KKMKDGTYKEYEV
-147 KEKIKGK
+147 KQKVNGK
-154 HANKRI
+154 NVNKRI
-160 TEFRDSLKKIP
+160 TEFRDSVKKIP
-171 LPLKDIPKAYGIP
+171 LPLRDIPKAYGIP
-184 MNKLTIDY
+184 MNKLSIDY
-192 TKFRPRNGELTD
+192 TKYRERNGALTEE
-204 DEIAYLK
+204 EIAYLK

-224 IIKENRNKLTASAD
+224 IVKEKRNKLTASAD

-251 RKIKYN
+251 SKIKYR

-265 MREECFRRLFPCL
+265 MRDECFRKLFPCL
-278 DEMKTPFNET
+278 DHFTTDFNET
-288 YDEFCRKSYKGGW
+288 YDTFCRRSYKGGW
-301 TYYKYDKPLTIGDGL
+301 TYYKYDEPKTIGDGL

-332 LPYGKPQY
+332 LPYGKPHY
-340 YQGKYEELDET
+340 YQGKYEDLDEHI
-351 FKKDYPLY
+351 KQDYPLY
-359 ICHIKCHFE
+359 ICHVLCDFRIKE
-368 VRKDHLP
+368 GHLP

-386 ETEYLKASGAEEP
+386 DTQYLKSSGTEP
-399 VDLYLTSVD
+399 VELYLTSVD
-408 LKLYQDQYDLQVIEF
+408 LKLYQDQYHFNIIKF
-423 IDGIAFQGKI
+423 IDGIAFKSKI
-433 GMFKDYIDYWS
+433 GMFKNYIDYWS

-450 TKTGNKGLRSLS
+450 GKSGNKGLRSLA

-469 YGKFGTNPESKVKHP
+469 YGKFGTNPESSVKLP
-484 YLDDDGIVSF
+484 YLDEQGIISF
-494 FEEVGEPRESIYT
+494 VGETGNPRESIYT
-507 PVASF
+507 PIASF

-543 GLEPPL
+543 GVEPPK

-555 IHESDL
+555 IHDSDL

-568 VFHKAKYVRAKTY
+568 VFHRAKYVRAKTY
-581 LESPYLKNGKVVENP
+581 LESPYLKDGKVVENP
-596 SELDETCIKS
+596 SELDGTCIKS
-606 SEPEVKCAG
+606 DEPEVKCAG
-615 MPDNCKSLVTYEN
+615 MPDKCKSMVSYDN
-628 FEYGAEFDGKLM
+628 FNYGAEFEGKLM

-656 IKQGKI
+656 IKEGKI

>member
-1 MKKPIYKASKFPR
+1 MSSKFKSKEFPR

-23 GKDVVDE
+23 GKDVIDE

-45 NEDYLKIWNNDDG
+45 NEDYLKIWNSDTP
-58 LYQFL
+58 LYEFL
-63 SQFPLCECYFHNLKF
+63 SQFRMCECYFHNLKF
-78 DGQFIL
+78 DGQFIIY
-84 SYLENHGFVYNE
+84 YLENNGFSYDE
-96 DLDREKSYSALITGD
+96 DLDAEKTYSTLITGD

-121 MDGES
+121 LDGIDEV
-126 KYKTKIVRR
+126 KTKTVRR
-135 KLKDGSIKEYES
+135 KLKDGTIKEYQS

-154 HANKRI
+154 NTNKRI

-204 DEIAYLK
+204 EEIAYLK

-251 RKIKYN
+251 AKTAYKYN
-257 GHKISDLK
+257 KIGLNKLRD
-265 MREECFRRLFPCL
+265 ECFRKLFPCL
-278 DEMKTPFNET
+278 DEFNTPKGLT
-288 YDEFCRKSYKGGW
+288 YDNFSRKSYKGGW
-301 TYYKYDKPLTIGDGL
+301 TYYKYNEPKTIDDGL

-332 LPYGKPQY
+332 LPYGKPHY
-340 YQGKYEELDET
+340 YVGNYDDLDSVI
-351 FKKDYPLY
+351 KKDFPLY
-359 ICHIKCHFE
+359 ICHIECEFMLK
-368 VRKDHLP
+368 VNHLP
-375 CIQIKGNFRFG
+375 CIQIKGNGRFVD
-386 ETEYLKASGAEEP
+386 TEYLIGSNGTTVE
-399 VDLYLTSVD
+399 LYLTSVD
-408 LKLYQDQYDLQVIEF
+408 LELIKSQYHLKIVNW
-423 IDGIAFQGKI
+423 IDGLAFKSKI
-433 GMFKDYIDYWS
+433 GMFKNYIDYWS
-444 HIKIEA
+444 RIKIEA
-450 TKTGNKGLRSLS
+450 SKTGNKGLRSLS

-469 YGKFGTNPESKVKHP
+469 YGKFGTNPESKIKHP
-484 YLDDDGIVSF
+484 YLDDNGVVSF
-494 FEEVGEPRESIYT
+494 FEEIGESRESIYT

-532 YYADTDSIHLS
+532 YYADTDSIHLL

-596 SELDETCIKS
+596 SQLDETCVKS
-606 SEPEVKCAG
+606 EHPEVKCAG
-615 MPDNCKSLVTYEN
+615 MPDNCKSLVTYDN
-628 FEYGAEFDGKLM
+628 FDYGAEFEGKLM

-649 LRETTYQ
+649 LRETTYM
-656 IKQGKI
+656 IKKGNI

>member
-1 MKKPIYKASKFPR
+1 MSNKNFKSSTFPR

-23 GKDVVDE
+23 GKDVTDE

-45 NEDYLKIWNNDDG
+45 DEQYLKIWNSDEP
-58 LYQFL
+58 LYEFL
-63 SQFPLCECYFHNLKF
+63 SQFRMCECYFHNLKF
-78 DGQFIL
+78 DGHFIL
-84 SYLENHGFVYNE
+84 TYLENHGFIYDDE
-96 DLDREKSYSALITGD
+96 LGREKSYSTLITGD

-121 MDGES
+121 NDGEA
-126 KYKTKIVRR
+126 KYKTKKVKQ
-135 KLKDGSIKEYES
+135 KLKDGSLKEYVV

-154 HANKRI
+154 HTNKRI

-171 LPLKDIPKAYGIP
+171 LPLRDIPKAYGIP

-192 TKFRPRNGELTD
+192 TKYRPRNGELTEE
-204 DEIAYLK
+204 EIAYLK

-224 IIKENRNKLTASAD
+224 IIKEKRNKLTASAD

-257 GHKISDLK
+257 GHKISDVK
-265 MREECFRRLFPCL
+265 MRDECFRRLFPCL
-278 DEMKTPFNET
+278 DLFTTDDNES
-288 YDEFCRKSYKGGW
+288 YDTFCRRSYKGGW
-301 TYYKYDKPLTIGDGL
+301 TYYKYDIPKTIGDGL

-332 LPYGKPQY
+332 LPYGKPHY
-340 YQGKYEELDET
+340 YQGKYEDLEET
-351 FKKDYPLY
+351 IKEEYSLF
-359 ICHIKCHFE
+359 ICHVLCHFKIKE
-368 VRKDHLP
+368 NHLP

-386 ETEYLKASGAEEP
+386 DTVYLKSNGDEP
-399 VDLYLTSVD
+399 VELYLTSVD
-408 LKLYQDQYDLQVIEF
+408 LKLYQDQYHFEVIKW
-423 IDGIAFQGKI
+423 IDGIAFKSKI
-433 GMFKDYIDYWS
+433 GIFKDYIDYWS

-450 TKTGNKGLRSLS
+450 GKTGNKGLRSLA

-469 YGKFGTNPESKVKHP
+469 YGKFGTNPESSVKVP
-484 YLDDDGIVSF
+484 FLDDNGIISF
-494 FEEVGEPRESIYT
+494 YGENGEPRESIYT
-507 PVASF
+507 PIASF

-543 GLEPPL
+543 GLESPK

-555 IHESDL
+555 IHDSDL

-568 VFHKAKYVRAKTY
+568 VFHQAKYVRAKTY

-596 SELDETCIKS
+596 SVLDETCIKS
-606 SEPEVKCAG
+606 PEPEVKCAG
-615 MPDNCKSLVTYEN
+615 MPENCKALVTYDN
-628 FEYGAEFDGKLM
+628 FEYGAEFEGKLM

-656 IKQGKI
+656 IKHGKI

>member
-1 MKKPIYKASKFPR
+1 MKKPNYKGTEFPR

-45 NEDYLKIWNNDDG
+45 DDNYLKIWNSDEP
-58 LYQFL
+58 LYEFL
-63 SQFPLCECYFHNLKF
+63 SQFRMCECYFHNLKF

-84 SYLENHGFVYNE
+84 SYLENHGFVYDE
-96 DLDREKSYSALITGD
+96 DLDREKSYSTLITGD

-121 MDGES
+121 MDTQEERTRVI
-126 KYKTKIVRR
+126 KR
-135 KLKDGSIKEYES
+135 KLKDGTVKEYQ
-147 KEKIKGK
+147 GK
-154 HANKRI
+154 DTKKRKHSNKCI

-192 TKFRPRNGELTD
+192 TKYRPRNGELTE

-251 RKIKYN
+251 RKIKYR

-301 TYYKYDKPLTIGDGL
+301 TYYKYDSPLTICDGL

-340 YQGKYEELDET
+340 YQGNYENLDET

-368 VRKDHLP
+368 IRKDHLP

-386 ETEYLKASGAEEP
+386 ETEYLKASGTGEP

-408 LKLYQDQYDLQVIEF
+408 LKLYQDQYDLEVIEF

-606 SEPEVKCAG
+606 PEPEVKCAG
-615 MPDNCKSLVTYEN
+615 MPDNCKSLVTYDN

-656 IKQGKI
+656 IKEGKI

>member
-1 MKKPIYKASKFPR
+1 MSNVNYKSKVFPR

-45 NEDYLKIWNNDDG
+45 NENHLKIWNSDEP
-58 LYQFL
+58 LYEFL
-63 SQFPLCECYFHNLKF
+63 SQFPMCECYFHNLKF
-78 DGQFIL
+78 DGHFIL

-96 DLDREKSYSALITGD
+96 DLDREKSYSTLITGD

-121 MDGES
+121 MDGET
-126 KYKTKIVRR
+126 KYRTKTIK
-135 KLKDGSIKEYES
+135 KKMKDGTYKEYEV
-147 KEKIKGK
+147 KQKVNGK
-154 HANKRI
+154 NVNKRI
-160 TEFRDSLKKIP
+160 TEFRDSVKKIP
-171 LPLKDIPKAYGIP
+171 LPLRDIPKAYGIP
-184 MNKLTIDY
+184 MNKLSIDY
-192 TKFRPRNGELTD
+192 TKYRERNGALTEE
-204 DEIAYLK
+204 EIAYLK

-224 IIKENRNKLTASAD
+224 IVKEKRNKLTASAD

-251 RKIKYN
+251 SKIKYR

-265 MREECFRRLFPCL
+265 MRDECFRKLFPCL
-278 DEMKTPFNET
+278 DHFTTDFNET
-288 YDEFCRKSYKGGW
+288 YDTFCRRSYKGGW
-301 TYYKYDKPLTIGDGL
+301 TYYKYDEPKTIGDGL

-332 LPYGKPQY
+332 LPYGKPHY
-340 YQGKYEELDET
+340 YQGKYEDLDEHI
-351 FKKDYPLY
+351 KQDYPLY
-359 ICHIKCHFE
+359 ICHVLCDFRIKE
-368 VRKDHLP
+368 GHLP

-386 ETEYLKASGAEEP
+386 DTQYLKSSGTEP
-399 VDLYLTSVD
+399 VELYLTSVD
-408 LKLYQDQYDLQVIEF
+408 LKLYQDQYHFNIIKF
-423 IDGIAFQGKI
+423 IDGIAFKSKI
-433 GMFKDYIDYWS
+433 GMFKNYIDYWS

-450 TKTGNKGLRSLS
+450 GKSGNKGLRSLA

-469 YGKFGTNPESKVKHP
+469 YGKFGTNPESSVKLP
-484 YLDDDGIVSF
+484 YLDEQGIISF
-494 FEEVGEPRESIYT
+494 VGEAGNPREAIYT
-507 PVASF
+507 PIASF

-543 GLEPPL
+543 GVEPPK

-555 IHESDL
+555 IHDSDL

-568 VFHKAKYVRAKTY
+568 VFHRAKYVRAKTY
-581 LESPYLKNGKVVENP
+581 LESPYLKDGKVVENP
-596 SELDETCIKS
+596 SELDGTCIKS
-606 SEPEVKCAG
+606 DEPEVKCAG
-615 MPDNCKSLVTYEN
+615 MPDKCKSMVSYDN
-628 FEYGAEFDGKLM
+628 FNYGAEFEGKLM

-656 IKQGKI
+656 IKEGKI

>member
-1 MKKPIYKASKFPR
+1 MTDTNYKNQSFPR

-23 GKDVVDE
+23 GRDVVDE
-30 TYVWASGVCSIDNPY
+30 TYVWASGICSIDNPY
-45 NEDYLKIWNNDDG
+45 NEDYLKIWNSDEP
-58 LYQFL
+58 LYEFL
-63 SQFPLCECYFHNLKF
+63 SQFRMCECYFHNLKF
-78 DGQFIL
+78 DGHFIL
-84 SYLENHGFVYNE
+84 SYLENHGYVYDE
-96 DLDREKSYSALITGD
+96 DLSCEKSYSTLITGD

-121 MDGES
+121 RDGKS
-126 KYKTKIVRR
+126 GTSSFTQKKIM
-135 KLKDGSIKEYES
+135 KDGTIKEYKVKRS
-147 KEKIKGK
+147 RKAK
-154 HANKRI
+154 HTNKRI

-171 LPLKDIPKAYGIP
+171 LPLRDIPKAYGIP
-184 MNKLTIDY
+184 LNKLSIDY
-192 TKFRPRNGELTD
+192 TKYRPRNGELTEE
-204 DEIAYLK
+204 EIAYLK

-224 IIKENRNKLTASAD
+224 IIKEKRCKLTASAD

-265 MREECFRRLFPCL
+265 MRDECFRRLFPCL
-278 DEMKTPFNET
+278 DLFTTDYQET
-288 YDEFCRKSYKGGW
+288 FDVFCRRSYKGGW
-301 TYYKYDKPLTIGDGL
+301 TYYKYDEPRLIGDGL

-332 LPYGKPQY
+332 LPYGKPHY
-340 YQGKYEELDET
+340 YQGRYEELDDFIKEE
-351 FKKDYPLY
+351 YPLF
-359 ICHIKCHFE
+359 ICHVLCEFEIKE
-368 VRKDHLP
+368 NHLP

-386 ETEYLKASGAEEP
+386 DTVYLKSSGDEP
-399 VDLYLTSVD
+399 VELYLTSVD
-408 LKLYQDQYDLQVIEF
+408 LKLYQDQYQFNVLKF
-423 IDGIAFQGKI
+423 IDGIAFKAKTGI
-433 GMFKDYIDYWS
+433 FKEYIDYWS

-450 TKTGNKGLRSLS
+450 GKTGNKGLRSLA

-469 YGKFGTNPESKVKHP
+469 YGKFGTNPESSIKCP
-484 YLDDDGIVSF
+484 YLDENGIISF
-494 FEEVGEPRESIYT
+494 YGEPGETRESIYT

-543 GLEPPL
+543 GLEPPK

-555 IHESDL
+555 IHDSDL

-568 VFHKAKYVRAKTY
+568 VFHRAKYVRAKTY
-581 LESPYLKNGKVVENP
+581 LESPYLKDGKVVENP
-596 SELDETCIKS
+596 SELDGTCIKS
-606 SEPEVKCAG
+606 DEPEVKCAG
-615 MPDNCKSLVTYEN
+615 MPDNCKSMVTYDN
-628 FEYGAEFDGKLM
+628 FNYGAEFEGKLM

-656 IKQGKI
+656 IKEGKI

>member
-1 MKKPIYKASKFPR
+1 MRNSRFKSTTFPR

-45 NEDYLKIWNNDDG
+45 DDNYLKIWNSDEP
-58 LYQFL
+58 LYEFL
-63 SQFPLCECYFHNLKF
+63 SQFRMCECYFHNLKF
-78 DGQFIL
+78 DGHFIL
-84 SYLENHGFVYNE
+84 SYLENHGFIYDD
-96 DLDREKSYSALITGD
+96 DLSREKSYSTLITGE

-121 MDGES
+121 NDGVEQV
-126 KYKTKIVRR
+126 KTKVVKR
-135 KLKDGSIKEYES
+135 KLKDGTIKEYVS

-154 HANKRI
+154 NTNKRI

-171 LPLKDIPKAYGIP
+171 LPLRDIPKAYGIP
-184 MNKLTIDY
+184 MNKLSIDY
-192 TKFRPRNGELTD
+192 TKYRPRNGELTEE
-204 DEIAYLK
+204 EIAYLK

-224 IIKENRNKLTASAD
+224 IIKEKRNKLTASAD

-265 MREECFRRLFPCL
+265 MRDECFRRLFPCL
-278 DEMKTPFNET
+278 DLFTTDFNES
-288 YDEFCRKSYKGGW
+288 YDTFCRRSYKGGW
-301 TYYKYDKPLTIGDGL
+301 TYYKYDEPKTIGDGL

-332 LPYGKPQY
+332 LPYGKPHY
-340 YQGKYEELDET
+340 YQGKYEDLEE
-351 FKKDYPLY
+351 FIKEEYPLF
-359 ICHIKCHFE
+359 ICHVLCEFKIKE
-368 VRKDHLP
+368 NHLP

-386 ETEYLKASGAEEP
+386 DTVYLKSSGEEP
-399 VDLYLTSVD
+399 VELYLTSVD
-408 LKLYQDQYDLQVIEF
+408 LKLYQDQYHMNIIKF
-423 IDGIAFQGKI
+423 IDGIAFKSKI
-433 GMFKDYIDYWS
+433 GIFKDYIDYWS

-450 TKTGNKGLRSLS
+450 GKTGNKGLRSLA

-469 YGKFGTNPESKVKHP
+469 YGKFGTNPESSIKHP
-484 YLDDDGIVSF
+484 YLDENGIISFYGEDG
-494 FEEVGEPRESIYT
+494 ETRESIYT
-507 PVASF
+507 PIASF

-543 GLEPPL
+543 GLEPPK

-555 IHESDL
+555 IHDSDL

-568 VFHKAKYVRAKTY
+568 VFHQAKYVRAKTY
-581 LESPYLKNGKVVENP
+581 LESPYLKDGKVVENS

-606 SEPEVKCAG
+606 PEPEVKCAG
-615 MPDNCKSLVTYEN
+615 MPENCKSLVTYEN